1 MTLKKQYVS
10 AAEHKMILYPKEPG
24 SSMSFS
30 ILTPD
35 YFCAMIPY
43 FAQSIPFLRNRKK
56 ATIARKYEW
65 WRGSVILV
73 EIGEVQQD

>member
-1 MTLKKQYVS
+1 
-10 AAEHKMILYPKEPG
+10 
-24 SSMSFS
+24 MSFS

-35 YFCAMIPY
+35 YFCAMIPN

-65 WRGSVILV
+65 WRGIVILV
-73 EIGEVQQD
+73 ENGEVQQD